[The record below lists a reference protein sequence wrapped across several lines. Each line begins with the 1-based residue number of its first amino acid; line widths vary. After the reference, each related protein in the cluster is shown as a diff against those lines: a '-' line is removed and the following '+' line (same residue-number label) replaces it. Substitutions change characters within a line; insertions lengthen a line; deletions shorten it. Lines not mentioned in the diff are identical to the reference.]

1 MHVSLARSAPF
12 GYMKANV
19 YRGPGKMGLEE
30 RPIPEPGPGD
40 AVIRVRLTTI
50 CGTDLAIQ
58 RGEFG
63 VTAGVVVGHEA
74 VGAIHSLGTHVTG
87 YETGQRVLVGAV
99 TPCGQ
104 CEACLDGNPS
114 QCGGPLGGWRLGHTM
129 DGTQA
134 EYALIPFA
142 QANLA
147 VIPDSVSDEDALL
160 LSGIASTGFAAAEVG
175 GVEIGDTVAVFA
187 QGPIGLCATLGAK
200 LRGAA
205 QVYAVDI
212 DPFRLKVASQFGATH
227 TLLAEHDAVAAIR
240 ELTEGR
246 GVDVAIE
253 ALGIQETFE
262 NALQT
267 VRPGGTV
274 SSIGMYSA
282 HLRIPMASIGC
293 GLNDVRIVTSLCP
306 GGKQRMRRLLRM
318 VESGRV
324 NLKPLLTHFFTLDEI
339 HKAYRLSA
347 SRRENVLKVAIRVE

>member
-1 MHVSLARSAPF
+1 MRA
-12 GYMKANV
+12 YV

-30 RPIPEPGPGD
+30 KPIPRPGHGE

-50 CGTDLAIQ
+50 CGTDLAIL

-63 VTAGVVVGHEA
+63 VSAGVVVGHEA
-74 VGAIHSLGTHVTG
+74 VGEIHELGAGITG
-87 YETGQRVLVGAV
+87 YSRGERVLVGAV

-104 CEACLDGNPS
+104 CGPCLDGNLS
-114 QCGGPLGGWRLGHTM
+114 QCCGPLGGWRLGHTI

-134 EYALIPFA
+134 EYVRVPHA

-160 LSGIASTGFAAAEVG
+160 LSGIASTGFGAAEAG
-175 GVEIGDTVAVFA
+175 GVGIGDMVAVFA

-205 QVYAVDI
+205 QVFAVDI

-227 TLLAEHDAVAAIR
+227 TLLAENDAVPAIR
-240 ELTEGR
+240 EFTGGR

-262 NALQT
+262 NAIQT

-282 HLRIPMASIGC
+282 HLRIPMATIGC
-293 GLNDVRIVTSLCP
+293 GLNDVKIVTSLCP

-347 SRRENVLKVAIRVE
+347 SRRENVLKVAIRME